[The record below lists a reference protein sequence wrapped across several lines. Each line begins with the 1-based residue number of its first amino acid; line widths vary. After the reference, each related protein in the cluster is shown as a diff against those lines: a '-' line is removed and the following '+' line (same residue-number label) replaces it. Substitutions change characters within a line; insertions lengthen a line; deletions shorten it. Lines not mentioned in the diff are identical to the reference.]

1 MDKTRT
7 KINDENAKTNPGKEK
22 LKLKGDSHTGGFG
35 GNCPPGQT
43 YSRSK
48 GICV

>member
-1 MDKTRT
+1 MDVTRT
-7 KINDENAKTNPGKEK
+7 KINDDPMRDPKKPK

-43 YSRSK
+43 YSQSK
-48 GICV
+48 GICIK

>member
-1 MDKTRT
+1 MDVTRS
-7 KINDENAKTNPGKEK
+7 KINTKNKNQN

-43 YSRSK
+43 YSQSK

>member
-1 MDKTRT
+1 MDKTRS
-7 KINDENAKTNPGKEK
+7 KINDDLTRKPGKSK
-22 LKLKGDSHTGGFG
+22 LKLQGDSHTGGFG

-43 YSRSK
+43 YSRSQ

>member
-1 MDKTRT
+1 MDVTRSE
-7 KINDENAKTNPGKEK
+7 INDDPNKRIGKPK
-22 LKLKGDSHTGGFG
+22 LKLQGDSHTGGFG

-43 YSRSK
+43 YSQSK